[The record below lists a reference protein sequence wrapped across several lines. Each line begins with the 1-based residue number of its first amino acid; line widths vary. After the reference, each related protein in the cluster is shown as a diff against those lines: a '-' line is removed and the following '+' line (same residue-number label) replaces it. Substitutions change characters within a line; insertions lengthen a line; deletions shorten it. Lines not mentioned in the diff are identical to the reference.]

1 MRAKAPLL
9 LWLLWLA
16 LCAWWLL
23 FRTAITTDLTFFLPR
38 DAGFLDAV
46 LVQQMREGPAS
57 RVLMIALENADE
69 AALAATSRQLA
80 ANLASDPR
88 FERVDNGAVG
98 AGLAT
103 LEQHLFA
110 HRYGLDPEPGPEPF
124 TAAAL
129 HTALQARLAELA
141 SPTGML
147 QKAWLTRD
155 PTGAWQRLLQGWLVE
170 RGPVAR
176 RGVWFAREGRRALLL
191 ARTRASGFDIAAQAE
206 ALERVRERFQTL
218 RTDPAMRLVL
228 GGPGP
233 LSVESNRRITH
244 DAAWLSGLNSG
255 LVMLLLFG
263 VYRSLRVLGLGLVP
277 LLTGVVSGAAATRWA
292 FGEVHGITLGF
303 GATLVGVAADYPNH
317 FFTHLSPREPPARAM
332 ARIWP
337 TLRLGL
343 LTNVAGFA
351 AMLFSGFAGLAQ
363 LAVFAGGGLLAAGL
377 ATRWVLPVLAGD
389 GTVRLPAWV
398 ERGAGFSWPGFPRWR
413 WLPFGLTLL
422 LAALFMLGGSPLWND
437 DIAALNPVPAE
448 RQALD
453 EALRRDFG
461 VPDLRKLVLATGP
474 DAEAALRLS
483 EAVAVDLEALKR
495 DHALGGYELAAR
507 FLPSRAAQARRLAA
521 LPPGPE
527 LAANLREALRGLPFK
542 PEAFQPFL
550 DGVEAARRQAPLSRA
565 DLADTPFAAQVD
577 SLLLPLQDRWV
588 ALIPLSGIA
597 DPAAIAARLAPW
609 RERGV
614 YDLDLR
620 EESTRIVRDY
630 RREAIALL
638 AGSLAAI
645 VLLLGLGLRS
655 LPLAVR
661 VLAPVLTAGL
671 CTGLAMAVLF
681 HGLTLYHLV
690 SLLLV
695 MGLSL
700 DQALFFNRD
709 AADPE
714 ERRRTLLSLLVCGL
728 SSVLAFG
735 TLALSDINILRSI
748 GSTVALG
755 ALLAIAFAAW
765 LAQPRPV
772 PR

>member
-1 MRAKAPLL
+1 MKAKGPLF
-9 LWLLWLA
+9 LWLAWLA
-16 LCAWWLL
+16 LCGWLLL
-23 FRTAITTDLTFFLPR
+23 FRTSITTDLTFFLPR

-57 RVLMIALENADE
+57 RVLMIALEHADE
-69 AALAATSRQLA
+69 TALATTSRRLA
-80 ANLASDPR
+80 ESLASDPQ
-88 FERVDNGAVG
+88 FERVDNGAAGEWLAQLEQRLFPRRYVL
-98 AGLAT
+98 APGLAP
-103 LEQHLFA
+103 EQ
-110 HRYGLDPEPGPEPF
+110 F

-155 PTGAWQRLLQGWLVE
+155 PTGEWQRLLKGWLAPQ
-170 RGPVAR
+170 GPVLK
-176 RGVWFAREGRRALLL
+176 RGVWFSRDGQRALLL
-191 ARTRASGFDIAAQAE
+191 ARTRASGFDIAAQAD
-206 ALERVRERFQTL
+206 ALEQVRARFQTL
-218 RTDPAMRLVL
+218 RADPAMKLAL

-244 DAAWLSGLNSG
+244 DATWLSALNSG

-263 VYRSLRVLGLGLVP
+263 VYRSFRVLGLGLVP
-277 LLTGVVSGAAATRWA
+277 LLTGVASGAAATRLA
-292 FGEVHGITLGF
+292 FGDIHGITLGF
-303 GATLVGVAADYPNH
+303 GATLIGVAADYPNH
-317 FFTHLSPREPPARAM
+317 FFTHLSPRETPARAM

-377 ATRWVLPVLAGD
+377 ATRWVLPALAGT
-389 GTVRLPAWV
+389 GAVRLPMWV
-398 ERGAGFSWPGFPRWR
+398 EQGTGLRWRGFPRAR
-413 WLPFGLTLL
+413 GLPFALALL
-422 LAALFMLGGSPLWND
+422 MAAVFSGSHAPLWND

-453 EALRRDFG
+453 EALRHDFG
-461 VPDLRKLVLATGP
+461 VPDLRKIVLATAP
-474 DAEAALRLS
+474 DADAALHLS
-483 EAVAVDLEALKR
+483 EAVAADLDALKQS
-495 DHALGGYELAAR
+495 HALGGYELAAR
-507 FLPSRAAQARRLAA
+507 VLPSRAAQAERLAA
-521 LPPGPE
+521 LPAGPE
-527 LAANLREALRGLPFK
+527 LAARLQEALRGLPFK

-550 DGVEAARRQAPLSRA
+550 DEAETARHQAPLTRA

-577 SLLLPLQDRWV
+577 SLLVPLQERWV
-588 ALIPLSGIA
+588 ALLPLTGIA
-597 DPAAIAARLAPW
+597 DDAAIAAQLAPW

-614 YDLDLR
+614 YYLDLR
-620 EESTRIVRDY
+620 EESTRMVRDY
-630 RREAIALL
+630 RREAIGLL

-645 VLLLGLGLRS
+645 VVLLGLGLRS
-655 LPLAVR
+655 LPMALR

-671 CTGLAMAVLF
+671 CTGLGMAALF
-681 HGLTLYHLV
+681 GGLTLYHLV

-714 ERRRTLLSLLVCGL
+714 ERRRTLLSLLVCSL

-748 GSTVALG
+748 GTTVAVG
-755 ALLAIAFAAW
+755 AFLAIAFAAW

-772 PR
+772 PH

>member
-1 MRAKAPLL
+1 LKAKGLLL
-9 LWLLWLA
+9 LWLAWLA
-16 LCAWWLL
+16 LCGWLLL
-23 FRTAITTDLTFFLPR
+23 FRTSITTDLTFFLPR

-57 RVLMIALENADE
+57 RVLMLALENADE
-69 AALAATSRQLA
+69 TALATTSRRLAESLA
-80 ANLASDPR
+80 AQPL
-88 FERVDNGAVG
+88 FESVDNGAG
-98 AGLAT
+98 GDALAQ
-103 LEQHLFA
+103 LERSLFE
-110 HRYGLDPEPGPEPF
+110 HRFVLDPELSPGQF
-124 TAAAL
+124 TVPALHAAL
-129 HTALQARLAELA
+129 QDRWAELA
-141 SPTGML
+141 SPTAML

-155 PTGAWQRLLQGWLVE
+155 PLGQWQRLLKSWLAPQGPAL
-170 RGPVAR
+170 R
-176 RGVWFAREGRRALLL
+176 RSLWFSRDGRRALLL

-206 ALERVRERFQTL
+206 ALALAQERFLAL
-218 RTDPAMRLVL
+218 RADPAMTLAL

-244 DAAWLSGLNSG
+244 DAAWLSALNSG
-255 LVMLLLFG
+255 LVALLLFG
-263 VYRSLRVLGLGLVP
+263 VYRSFRVLGLGLVP

-292 FGEVHGITLGF
+292 FGEIHGITLGF
-303 GATLVGVAADYPNH
+303 GATLIGVAADYPNH
-317 FFTHLSPREPPARAM
+317 FFTHLSPRESPAQAM

-377 ATRWVLPVLAGD
+377 ATRWVLPSLAGE
-389 GTVRLPAWV
+389 GKVRLPAWV
-398 ERGAGFSWPGFPRWR
+398 ERGTGLRWRGFPRGR
-413 WLPFGLTLL
+413 WLPFGLAL
-422 LAALFMLGGSPLWND
+422 LAAAMFMQNRSPLWND
-437 DIAALNPVPAE
+437 DIAALNPVPPE
-448 RQALD
+448 RQAAD

-461 VPDLRKLVLATGP
+461 VPDLRKLALATGP
-474 DAEAALRLS
+474 DAETALRLS
-483 EAVAVDLEALKR
+483 EAVAADLESLKQA
-495 DHALGGYELAAR
+495 HALSGYQLAAR
-507 FLPSRAAQARRLAA
+507 FLPSRAAQAERLAA
-521 LPPGPE
+521 LPAGPE
-527 LAANLREALRGLPFK
+527 LAGRLREALRGLPFQ

-550 DGVEAARRQAPLSRA
+550 DQVEAARRQAPLTRA

-577 SLLLPLQDRWV
+577 SLLVPLEQRWA

-597 DPAAIAARLAPW
+597 DDAAIAAALAPW
-609 RERGV
+609 RQRGV
-614 YDLDLR
+614 YYLDLR
-620 EESTRIVRDY
+620 EESTHRVRDY

-638 AGSLAAI
+638 GWSLAAI

-655 LPLAVR
+655 MPAALR
-661 VLAPVLTAGL
+661 VLAPVLTAGF
-671 CTGLAMAVLF
+671 CTGLAMAALF

-700 DQALFFNRD
+700 DQALFFNRN

-714 ERRRTLLSLLVCGL
+714 ERRRTLLSLLVCSL

-735 TLALSDINILRSI
+735 TLALSEINILRSI
-748 GSTVALG
+748 GATVALG
-755 ALLAIAFAAW
+755 AFLAVVFAAW